1 MESTCKGEA
10 KEKNQYGV
18 TDKLESD
25 PHKHVLSMKKKKIR
39 KRVMT
44 IG

>member
-1 MESTCKGEA
+1 MESKSKGEA

-25 PHKHVLSMKKKKIR
+25 PHKHVLSMKNKNKLESEWWR
-39 KRVMT
+39 
-44 IG
+44 